1 MREYEVNGKRYC
13 FNSPYEIFDRKGYG
27 AILVQK
33 EEDIEKVKDII
44 RQMDE
49 DEYEHYFNEKMIMV
63 YNKDIEAEYNGKFEL
78 NVIDLALICIDQGIF
93 ISIIN
98 GSFNR
103 W

>member
-13 FNSPYEIFDRKGYG
+13 FNSPYETFDRKGYG

-49 DEYEHYFNEKMIMV
+49 DEYENYFNEKMIMV
-63 YNKDIEAEYNGKFEL
+63 YNKNIEAEYNGKFEL